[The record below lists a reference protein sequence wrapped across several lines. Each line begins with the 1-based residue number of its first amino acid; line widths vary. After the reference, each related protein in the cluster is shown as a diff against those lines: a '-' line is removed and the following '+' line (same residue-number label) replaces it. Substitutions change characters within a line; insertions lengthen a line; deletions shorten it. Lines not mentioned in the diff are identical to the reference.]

1 VPPTIIYLHGL
12 NSAPASIKAR
22 ALGAA
27 IAALPADER
36 PEYFVPALH
45 HRPAEAVRA
54 VDAWLDARE
63 PATLAFVGSSLGGYY
78 ATYFAERR
86 DARAIVINPSVRPY
100 SDLERYL
107 GPQRNLYTG
116 AAYELTREHFDELRT
131 LRVGTITRPE
141 RYLLMAQSGDE
152 VLDWREAVGYYG
164 GAWQFV
170 QGGGDHAFQDF
181 EAQIPALLRF
191 AAGAPT

>member
-1 VPPTIIYLHGL
+1 MPPTIIYLHGL

-45 HRPAEAVRA
+45 HRPVEVVRA

-100 SDLERYL
+100 SDLERDL

-116 AAYELTREHFDELRT
+116 AAYDLTREHFDELRA
-131 LRVGTITRPE
+131 LRVDTITRPE
-141 RYLLMAQSGDE
+141 RYLLMVQSGDE